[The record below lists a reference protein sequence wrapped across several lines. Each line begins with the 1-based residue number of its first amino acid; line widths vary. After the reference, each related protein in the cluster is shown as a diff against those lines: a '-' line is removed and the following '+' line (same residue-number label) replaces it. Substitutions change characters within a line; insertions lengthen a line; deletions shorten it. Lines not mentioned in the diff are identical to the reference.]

1 MVLGFLGGNLESFVT
16 ARGRDAVL
24 RRLVGQALSF
34 LAAREIAFLARHDFA
49 WVVDVE
55 EDESDQHGDRVEAV
69 LVRFVVGD
77 GAIETVR
84 ILDQSEDDTNL
95 RIVRN

>member
-1 MVLGFLGGNLESFVT
+1 MLGFLGGNLESFVT
-16 ARGRDAVL
+16 PRERDTVL

-34 LAAREIAFLARHDFA
+34 LAAREIAFLPRHDFT

-55 EDESDQHGDRVEAV
+55 EDESNQHGERVEAV
-69 LVRFVVGD
+69 LIRFVIGD
-77 GAIETVR
+77 RAVDAVR

-95 RIVRN
+95 RILRN